1 MKKWFGC
8 LALCLLLMLGLTV
21 SAHGADVGEADA
33 QTLYGLGLFRG
44 VGTLEDGSPDFA
56 LENALTRQEAVAM
69 LVRLLGEEQTALNG
83 SWELPFTDVAEWA
96 KPYVGYAY
104 ARGLTN
110 GVSAAAF
117 GGTQTV
123 TATQYLTFVLRAL
136 GYASGTDFPW
146 NAAWELT
153 DRLGMTHGEYRAE
166 NNDAFLRGDAAF
178 VSRSALQTDC
188 KAESGTLLDTLTAK
202 GAVSEEAVASD
213 ALLNDP
219 YRKMTRDLL
228 RADCT
233 PMTVTLDGNGS
244 INGRLLYYQNAVFQ
258 NHYDGYSES
267 AATVEEAFAKAMEA
281 YAGQCLD
288 GDYSKGNNGYSTFGV
303 GGSTKYRDIRMGAA
317 ILTDLK
323 GTIIAYGMFYGD
335 TVPGETVTL
344 YRCDFDT
351 RPYVD
356 PLLKDAKAQL
366 QKMKTLQ
373 CTGQLVDGQYVYTIS
388 NLPKNAVYYTLDD
401 LGASTTNQIY
411 SNISQTAIIGCH
423 MGFRMWLGY
432 ATVDY
437 AFYPVTDVI
446 SETAPE
452 LDDSK
457 YALVCHQ
464 KLLTLWDENKKPV
477 ASCFVIIPL

>member
-1 MKKWFGC
+1 
-8 LALCLLLMLGLTV
+8 
-21 SAHGADVGEADA
+21 
-33 QTLYGLGLFRG
+33 
-44 VGTLEDGSPDFA
+44 
-56 LENALTRQEAVAM
+56 
-69 LVRLLGEEQTALNG
+69 
-83 SWELPFTDVAEWA
+83 
-96 KPYVGYAY
+96 
-104 ARGLTN
+104 
-110 GVSAAAF
+110 
-117 GGTQTV
+117 
-123 TATQYLTFVLRAL
+123 
-136 GYASGTDFPW
+136 
-146 NAAWELT
+146 
-153 DRLGMTHGEYRAE
+153 MTHGEYRAE

-178 VSRSALQTDC
+178 VSRSALLTDC
-188 KAESGTLLDTLTAK
+188 KAESGTLLDTLTVK

-219 YRKMTRDLL
+219 YRKMVRELL

-267 AATVEEAFAKAMEA
+267 AATVEEAFARAMEE

-288 GDYSKGNNGYSTFGV
+288 GDYSKGINGYPTFGV

-335 TVPGETVTL
+335 TAPGETVTL

-432 ATVDY
+432 ATLDY

-457 YALVCHQ
+457 YAWVCHQ